1 MEINFKRYFYF
12 MLIILLVLK
21 FFVYLLNI
29 NINIFFLWFILVL
42 IPTIF
47 LNIHYRAQ
55 LVNFI
60 KLKFP
65 LIYKKIGNNF
75 IMFDFVNDYEE
86 LKNNVTVEKYYILV
100 KKSYGYIGL
109 SFIVLVIFIIID
121 SIW

>member
-12 MLIILLVLK
+12 MLIILLGLK

-47 LNIHYRAQ
+47 LNIYYKTQ

-75 IMFDFVNDYEE
+75 IAFNFINDTE
-86 LKNNVTVEKYYILV
+86 LKNNSTIEKYYFLIKNSYRYIVYSVIIL
-100 KKSYGYIGL
+100 I
-109 SFIVLVIFIIID
+109 IFIIVD
-121 SIW
+121 SI